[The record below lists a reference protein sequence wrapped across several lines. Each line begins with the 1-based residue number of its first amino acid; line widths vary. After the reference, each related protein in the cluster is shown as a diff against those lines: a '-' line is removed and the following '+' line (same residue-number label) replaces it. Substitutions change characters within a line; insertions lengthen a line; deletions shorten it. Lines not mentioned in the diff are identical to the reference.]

1 MTIDGSTDMG
11 MGSSAER
18 VARVRSLAIAGED
31 RGSGTAG
38 RDGADGGRRGRR
50 LLVAVIAA
58 QALGLAWLAAERL
71 GGQGGMPAPL
81 HAVAAAAA
89 APAAQALAALPAA
102 AGGAPVRFEAQGFVV
117 ATRRAT
123 VSTRVAGIVT
133 TLPVEVGDRV
143 HKGQVLG
150 TLDVDLAERELL
162 LAQKQL
168 KALEAHV
175 RSAEASQR
183 QAAAE
188 LEQEQSL
195 QERRFSSAA
204 RVLQKRTGADVA
216 GATLDNA
223 RADLAVG
230 TLQVQQ
236 QRSLLSNYTIR
247 APFAGIVSEKNAQ
260 PGELIAPSGAGGGYT
275 RTGLC
280 TIVDTDSLEVQV
292 DVSEQLVNRVREGQP
307 VQFVL
312 YAYEDKVLRG
322 RVARVMPSADR
333 AKGTLQVRVAI
344 LDRDPRILPDMR
356 VRLDFL

>member
-31 RGSGTAG
+31 RGPGTAG

-71 GGQGGMPAPL
+71 GGQGGMLAPL
-81 HAVAAAAA
+81 HAAAAA
-89 APAAQALAALPAA
+89 APAAPQALAALPAA

-143 HKGQVLG
+143 HKSQVLG

-260 PGELIAPSGAGGGYT
+260 PGELIAPSGAGGGFT